1 MKHTPQFLALLLL
14 AQAASAATPAAVDK
28 TALEAMLASTTNPAV
43 KRALEQ
49 HAAEA
54 TAAAAM
60 RPHTEAV
67 IQTVEGAKGRV
78 EKRNTTPDAVRKA
91 AGSDLPLFEV
101 LTLVDLAI
109 PNTGPHAERKTD
121 PYDAA
126 FFEHLGH
133 LATLESLNI
142 IATKLGDD
150 GIAPIGKL
158 TGLKALRF
166 TNNGKLTDGGLAQLA
181 GLKNLESFSFVG
193 TGMQGHAY
201 KQFEGWNKLTRVSHR
216 GSSIDD
222 EGIQALCEHLP
233 NLESISLA
241 HAKFTDA
248 GAVHLAKL
256 THLKSLEIGTRNGTP
271 ACLANLR
278 SLPLESLQLGDGL
291 DSPAG
296 IAAVRDIAS
305 LRRLTITN
313 GAPLTDADL
322 QALASISQLESLE
335 FDKLALPE
343 ERIPQLAAF
352 SFLKTLTFA
361 LRPAGYPDATQEKVR
376 ALLPKVE
383 LKFVR

>member
-28 TALEAMLASTTNPAV
+28 TALEAVLASTTNPAV

-78 EKRNTTPDAVRKA
+78 EKRNNTPEAVRKA
-91 AGSDLPLFEV
+91 AGGDLPLFEV

-150 GIAPIGKL
+150 GIAPI
-158 TGLKALRF
+158 
-166 TNNGKLTDGGLAQLA
+166 GKLTDGGLAQLA

-313 GAPLTDADL
+313 GAPLTDADI
-322 QALASISQLESLE
+322 QALASIRQLESLE